1 MIISTMR
8 FGVPVVRDFLAEH
21 GCVLTVRGYDYR
33 SGTAIVPDLGNIRIK
48 RKKLGEIKTEEDLN
62 GFVPLSGFKT
72 ARDWWVQIRRFCK
85 GRMYLYRVQ
94 IDDDYI
100 SQQERD
106 YEKREHQ
113 RATKQL
119 VIDDVP
125 GFEVNRTRY
134 KYMDGS
140 TSMEEYNVY
149 DDMSHSL
156 DIRSDPALHDPA
168 LVDLSGYKEQAHRE
182 RLEAEARRAE
192 RRRERLRK
200 KYAEQM
206 RAI

>member
-8 FGVPVVRDFLAEH
+8 FGVPVVRDFLAQH

-33 SGTAIVPDLGNIRIK
+33 SETAIVPDLDNIRIK
-48 RKKLGEIKTEEDLN
+48 RKKICEIKSVDDLA

-85 GRMYLYRVQ
+85 GRMYLYRVS

-106 YEKREHQ
+106 YEKREQ
-113 RATKQL
+113 QKL
-119 VIDDVP
+119 FIDDTP
-125 GFEVNRTRY
+125 GFKVNRTEYR
-134 KYMDGS
+134 YMDGS

-156 DIRSDPALHDPA
+156 DVRNDPALHDPA
-168 LVDLSGYKEQAHRE
+168 LVDLSGYKEQAHRD
-182 RLEAEARRAE
+182 RLEAERRAAE
-192 RRRERLRK
+192 RKRERLRK

>member
-1 MIISTMR
+1 MSFGVPRVRDFLNSNGHVVTVRGYYYRSTR
-8 FGVPVVRDFLAEH
+8 ATVPQLNDVPVVRK
-21 GCVLTVRGYDYR
+21 C
-33 SGTAIVPDLGNIRIK
+33 
-48 RKKLGEIKTEEDLN
+48 LGEVVGENDLKP
-62 GFVPLSGFKT
+62 FVSLSGFNT
-72 ARDWWVQIRRFCK
+72 ARDWYNQIMRFCK
-85 GRMYLYRVQ
+85 GRKWAYLVK
-94 IDDDYI
+94 IDDDHI
-100 SQQERD
+100 SKMERD
-106 YEKREHQ
+106 YEKREQ
-113 RATKQL
+113 QKL
-119 VIDDVP
+119 FIDDVP
-125 GFEVNRTRY
+125 GFAVNRTEYR
-134 KYMDGS
+134 YMDGS

-156 DIRSDPALHDPA
+156 DIRRDPALHDPA